1 MTRGGAFRA
10 AVGIAISAITL
21 FVILHGVDL
30 AEVGDILRTANPAWL
45 ALMLAGIVV
54 DLLFRSLRWQRL
66 LAPIHPVPYRRAL
79 GYLLIGYLANN
90 LLPARLGELVRAH
103 YLGDREGVS
112 RTTTLGTIVVERVID
127 TVVVVGHRRVR
138 RS

>member
-1 MTRGGAFRA
+1 
-10 AVGIAISAITL
+10 
-21 FVILHGVDL
+21 
-30 AEVGDILRTANPAWL
+30 
-45 ALMLAGIVV
+45 MLGGIVV
-54 DLLFRSLRWQRL
+54 DLLFRGLRWQRL

-112 RTTTLGTIVVERVID
+112 RTTTLSARSSSSGSSIPSWSSRSPRLAIVIL
-127 TVVVVGHRRVR
+127 GVR
-138 RS
+138 GLVANASSSAWP